1 MKTCAG
7 EPSTQI
13 DRSLRLHQAT
23 QDSGHKLWEGD
34 KKADLLALLA
44 PIHYDHLLKQAP
56 QSFKMQLSNLL
67 TIALAG
73 LAAASPVELVERQQK
88 LRISAWTPLLPLF
101 SPSLFD

>member
-1 MKTCAG
+1 
-7 EPSTQI
+7 
-13 DRSLRLHQAT
+13 
-23 QDSGHKLWEGD
+23 
-34 KKADLLALLA
+34 
-44 PIHYDHLLKQAP
+44 
-56 QSFKMQLSNLL
+56 MQLSNLL